1 MKTDFEIQV
10 HVDLGVTPELVAL
23 VTALIGRGQK
33 PEAAELSASEQPARE
48 SKPRRGRK
56 AAAPEQDAAPA
67 PEPEQPEEAPAEIPA
82 EVPGDEPQPEE
93 PKELTEQNIREAMHL
108 TRQRIEG
115 EDYKD
120 NPDGEGYK
128 LYHRLLTQ
136 EFKNIASLL
145 GAEKPSALPAEKR
158 EAFITECGLLE
169 AKDGKIVKQ
178 PPF

>member
-23 VTALIGRGQK
+23 VKTLMGHGVTTEVAK
-33 PEAAELSASEQPARE
+33 AAAVSEQPQ
-48 SKPRRGRK
+48 KPKRGRK
-56 AAAPEQDAAPA
+56 TAEPVR
-67 PEPEQPEEAPAEIPA
+67 EPEAVAESEQPAEIPA
-82 EVPGDEPQPEE
+82 ETSAEIPADDEP
-93 PKELTEQNIREAMHL
+93 KGLTEQDIREAMHL

-145 GAEKPSALPAEKR
+145 GADKPSALPAEQR
-158 EAFITECGLLE
+158 RAFIDECGLLT
-169 AKDGKIVKQ
+169 AKDGKITKIES
-178 PPF
+178 F